1 MQPALSR
8 AATPVTAPAALKP
21 LFHELGDLKRVRS
34 AGRRGSIAARLFRE
48 AWAALVLVRGEGE
61 TLEALALRTTAAA
74 LCAARLGDLDRPAL
88 LGMGL
93 QPADVAA
100 VLARAFDE
108 IAGPVEPALRERLR
122 AHLGGLPRAGAAE
135 VPRFVDSLE
144 AQPRAGVTA
153 PGRPRIVLE
162 PPENHAEHC
171 LMVAVYGVLLSPAY
185 GADPAT
191 VFLAAL
197 AHHLHNAQMPDS
209 GFTGEMLLGDHLD
222 AVIAHCTAAALDEL
236 ASPLRERV
244 EAARAILPDAGTP
257 EGRAFH
263 AADVADRVLQIAQH
277 LRAASLTMDTVLGEM
292 ELVHAGPVK
301 AFHDRV
307 LAEMNLP

>member
-1 MQPALSR
+1 MLEGLSR
-8 AATPVTAPAALKP
+8 PASDMSGAPAALLT

-34 AGRRGSIAARLFRE
+34 AGRRGSVAARLFRE
-48 AWAALVLVRGEGE
+48 AWAALVRGEAVE
-61 TLEALALRTTAAA
+61 TVALRTTAAS
-74 LCAARLGDLDRPAL
+74 LSAARLGDLDRPAL

-93 QPADVAA
+93 SHPEAMA
-100 VLARAFDE
+100 VLARAFDAVGGE
-108 IAGPVEPALRERLR
+108 IEPGLRERLR
-122 AHLGGLPRAGAAE
+122 QHRGGWPRAGAAV

-153 PGRPRIVLE
+153 PDRPRIVLE

-171 LMVAVYGVLLSPAY
+171 LIVAVYGVLVSPPY
-185 GADPAT
+185 GADPAV

-222 AVIAHCTAAALDEL
+222 AVIARCTAAALDEL
-236 ASPLRERV
+236 TAPLRELV
-244 EAARAILPDAGTP
+244 EEARAILPNAATP

-263 AADVADRVLQIAQH
+263 AADVVDRVLQIAQH

-292 ELVHAGPVK
+292 GLVHAGPVK
-301 AFHDRV
+301 GFHDRV
-307 LAEMNLP
+307 LAEMGLP